1 MRGGGANG
9 VNQGTH
15 PDEGRYI
22 CAMTAVMSLTCFI
35 GTLVGLVVTVV
46 LLVRKLAVL
55 LRAVRTLIDTY
66 RKLFR

>member
-1 MRGGGANG
+1 
-9 VNQGTH
+9 
-15 PDEGRYI
+15 
-22 CAMTAVMSLTCFI
+22 MTAVMSLTCFI
-35 GTLVGLVVTVV
+35 GTLVGLVVAVV